1 MRIKH
6 LVEGLN
12 AQQRSV
18 PQLPAQARAKHISVL
33 GAKTDPKHPFAGYM
47 VGADESAEP
56 GLKRIGPDK
65 NDPYEQGWRAG
76 HRRGQDKTACP
87 YQPGTPKHAQWMDG
101 YEEARAQPDHYNEG
115 VTEDDVDEGWKSKLA
130 GAALAGAAA
139 FGGGGQA
146 QAASPAG
153 VNATGTNAAVVQSL
167 VNPVA
172 QQRFAKMHADTTA
185 KLTDPRYT
193 HNPDALAQHQAAP
206 QQQHAEMLQNI
217 KNIEQWDNPYR
228 IIQMAMNMAGVTPKE
243 VLQNL
248 PKGYKLPTTEPK
260 GTFVPKDLSKLN
272 VKETGKQGVKEG
284 RAGID
289 DTDTVGFSVN
299 SEAAYTAVMRRFGDA
314 IDHDE
319 TSGIMY
325 APARVWPQ
333 IEMVAFDADGEGAMR
348 DEGIEE
354 EQLDEKCWDGYEKKG
369 MKTMF
374 GKRVPNCV
382 KNEGA
387 ERNELDTAA
396 VQAALARMAKRHKGE
411 KWSKEQL
418 AALGK
423 RIAARG
429 QAKKGVDET
438 VSTHKGG
445 KITKTPTGIKHQAA
459 PGNYGGYEPEF
470 DHLRTLDKNTTG
482 RIERSMDIKHK
493 REKAWQGGIEL
504 DVDEGLKSKL
514 AGAALAGAAALGGGG
529 AAVAHDHGDY
539 GHYDQRLD
547 DRSWDTAGY
556 DDHIKSDTK
565 LTKTTTPDGKVS
577 RDSQRRISS
586 VQGPNAQGE
595 YRVFVGQNGK
605 IVSSYITKTPPQNW
619 MVKEDVTKEDIITKL
634 KARLGDYLSDLSK
647 EIKSDP
653 DLVDKLA
660 AKSPGD
666 QMGPSVKTITTDDG
680 HEIQIHGNED
690 DGFRISIKNKQ
701 SASKF
706 KNLDEA
712 VMACEMYCA
721 QRRKQTE
728 SADYI
733 DEAGKDA
740 CYNKVKSR
748 YKIWPSAYASGAL
761 VQCRKAGADNWGNK
775 SKK

>member
-1 MRIKH
+1 MRVKH
-6 LVEGLN
+6 LLEGLN

-18 PQLPAQARAKHISVL
+18 PQLPAQARARHISVL

-76 HRRGQDKTACP
+76 HRRGQDKTVCP
-87 YQPGTPKHAQWMDG
+87 YQSGTPEHAQWIDG
-101 YEEARAQPDHYNEG
+101 YEEAQAQPDHYNEG
-115 VTEDDVDEGWKSKLA
+115 R
-130 GAALAGAAA
+130 
-139 FGGGGQA
+139 
-146 QAASPAG
+146 AG
-153 VNATGTNAAVVQSL
+153 V
-167 VNPVA
+167 
-172 QQRFAKMHADTTA
+172 
-185 KLTDPRYT
+185 
-193 HNPDALAQHQAAP
+193 
-206 QQQHAEMLQNI
+206 
-217 KNIEQWDNPYR
+217 
-228 IIQMAMNMAGVTPKE
+228 
-243 VLQNL
+243 
-248 PKGYKLPTTEPK
+248 
-260 GTFVPKDLSKLN
+260 
-272 VKETGKQGVKEG
+272 
-284 RAGID
+284 D
-289 DTDTVGFSVN
+289 DTDTIGFSVN
-299 SEAAYTAVMRRFGDA
+299 TEAAYTAVMKHFNDV
-314 IDHDE
+314 IEYDE
-319 TSGIMY
+319 TSGVMY

-348 DEGIEE
+348 DEGIEEE

-387 ERNELDTAA
+387 ERNEMDTPA
-396 VQAALARMAKRHKGE
+396 VQAALAKMAERHKGE

-429 QAKKGVDET
+429 QKPVKEGD
-438 VSTHKGG
+438 
-445 KITKTPTGIKHQAA
+445 IIKTPTGLIHKGKYGTSYYDPKNKNEPGTNKVGRPVKSTGRDVSIDEPRQIRRNQPGYMEKTPRITNPDAPRSPVRKTGPIAGGGLDIDLPKHVQDRIFAQS
-459 PGNYGGYEPEF
+459 EF
-470 DHLRTLDKNTTG
+470 DRFKSNP
-482 RIERSMDIKHK
+482 
-493 REKAWQGGIEL
+493 GI
-504 DVDEGLKSKL
+504 VRVKSKDD
-514 AGAALAGAAALGGGG
+514 G
-529 AAVAHDHGDY
+529 VAI
-539 GHYDQRLD
+539 LD
-547 DRSWDTAGY
+547 LDET
-556 DDHIKSDTK
+556 
-565 LTKTTTPDGKVS
+565 
-577 RDSQRRISS
+577 SQ
-586 VQGPNAQGE
+586 E
-595 YRVFVGQNGK
+595 
-605 IVSSYITKTPPQNW
+605 
-619 MVKEDVTKEDIITKL
+619 MVKEAVTKEDIISKL
-634 KARLGDYLSDLSK
+634 KARLGDYLSDISK
-647 EIKSDP
+647 EIKKDP

-666 QMGPSVKTITTDDG
+666 QMGPPVKTITTDDG

-740 CYNKVKSR
+740 CYHKVKSR

-761 VQCRKAGADNWGNK
+761 VRCRKVGADNWGNK